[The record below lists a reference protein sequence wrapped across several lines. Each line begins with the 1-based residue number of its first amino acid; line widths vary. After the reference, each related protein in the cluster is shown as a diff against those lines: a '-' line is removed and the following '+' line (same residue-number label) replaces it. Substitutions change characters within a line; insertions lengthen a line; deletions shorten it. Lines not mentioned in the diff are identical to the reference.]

1 MYNEIS
7 FRFQTYIENKKSFI
21 ATELL
26 VDGRPLVNFD
36 AYALDWHVLVDSCGT
51 REGEHFIITCTCGVT
66 GCAGIRDGILIRD
79 DGFTIYWTV
88 RSFQPVQRFRFERES
103 YRSEI
108 VRAFKVIQAQYAENP
123 DRLRY
128 YEHYIV
134 QRYFPNLAPAPEL
147 LPPTKSK
154 SKKKKRR

>member
-7 FRFQTYIENKKSFI
+7 FRFRTYVENQKMFI

-26 VDGRPLVNFD
+26 VDGKPLVNFD
-36 AYALDWHVLVDSCGT
+36 AYALDWQVLTNSFHT
-51 REGEHFIITCTCGVT
+51 TEGEHFIITCTCGVT

-79 DGFTIYWTV
+79 DGYTIYWTV
-88 RSFQPVQRFRFERES
+88 RSFQPVQRFKFERES

-108 VRAFKVIQAQYAENP
+108 VRALKAIQAQYIENP
-123 DRLRY
+123 ERLRY
-128 YEHYIV
+128 YERYIL
-134 QRYFPNLAPAPEL
+134 QGSFPDLKPVTLSA
-147 LPPTKSK
+147 K